1 MKGYYSIKETSEEL
15 GVSIPT
21 IRVWVRNGTLKASK
35 LNNGLTSKILIPK
48 KEIKSTIA
56 ELKKELTAERGYK
69 IRSVLTRYRP
79 FNIRRIKK

>member
-1 MKGYYSIKETSEEL
+1 MQFINKNVIIISVRRTKKIKGYYSIKESSEEL

-48 KEIKSTIA
+48 KEIKRIIA
-56 ELKKELTAERGYK
+56 ELKK
-69 IRSVLTRYRP
+69 
-79 FNIRRIKK
+79 

>member
-1 MKGYYSIKETSEEL
+1 MQFINKNVIIISVRRTKKMKGYYSIKETSEEL

-48 KEIKSTIA
+48 KEIKRIIA
-56 ELKKELTAERGYK
+56 ELKK
-69 IRSVLTRYRP
+69 
-79 FNIRRIKK
+79 

>member
-1 MKGYYSIKETSEEL
+1 MLQFINKNVIIISVRRTKKMKGYYSIKESSEEL

-48 KEIKSTIA
+48 KEIKRIIA
-56 ELKKELTAERGYK
+56 ELKK
-69 IRSVLTRYRP
+69 
-79 FNIRRIKK
+79 

>member
-35 LNNGLTSKILIPK
+35 LNNGLTRKILIPK
-48 KEIKSTIA
+48 KEIKRIIA
-56 ELKKELTAERGYK
+56 ELKK
-69 IRSVLTRYRP
+69 
-79 FNIRRIKK
+79 

>member
-1 MKGYYSIKETSEEL
+1 MQFINKNVIIISVRRTKMKGYYSIKESSEEL

-48 KEIKSTIA
+48 KEIKRIIA
-56 ELKKELTAERGYK
+56 ELKK
-69 IRSVLTRYRP
+69 
-79 FNIRRIKK
+79 

>member
-21 IRVWVRNGTLKASK
+21 IRVWVWNGTLKASK

-48 KEIKSTIA
+48 KEIKRISA
-56 ELKKELTAERGYK
+56 ELKK
-69 IRSVLTRYRP
+69 
-79 FNIRRIKK
+79 

>member
-48 KEIKSTIA
+48 KEIKRIIA
-56 ELKKELTAERGYK
+56 E
-69 IRSVLTRYRP
+69 
-79 FNIRRIKK
+79 

>member
-35 LNNGLTSKILIPK
+35 FNNGRTSKMLIPK
-48 KEIKSTIA
+48 SEIKRIVA
-56 ELKKELTAERGYK
+56 ELEK
-69 IRSVLTRYRP
+69 
-79 FNIRRIKK
+79 

>member
-1 MKGYYSIKETSEEL
+1 MQFINKNVIIISVRRTKKMKGYYSIKESSEEL

-48 KEIKSTIA
+48 KEIKRIIA
-56 ELKKELTAERGYK
+56 ELKK
-69 IRSVLTRYRP
+69 
-79 FNIRRIKK
+79 

>member
-1 MKGYYSIKETSEEL
+1 MQFINKSVIIISVRRTKKMKGYYSIKETSEEL

-48 KEIKSTIA
+48 KEIKRIIA
-56 ELKKELTAERGYK
+56 ELKK
-69 IRSVLTRYRP
+69 
-79 FNIRRIKK
+79 

>member
-1 MKGYYSIKETSEEL
+1 MQFINKYVIIISVRRTKKMKGYYSIKESSEEL

-48 KEIKSTIA
+48 KEIKRIIA
-56 ELKKELTAERGYK
+56 ELKK
-69 IRSVLTRYRP
+69 
-79 FNIRRIKK
+79 

>member
-1 MKGYYSIKETSEEL
+1 MLQFINKNVIIISVRRTKKMKGYYSIKETSEEL

-48 KEIKSTIA
+48 KEIKRIIA
-56 ELKKELTAERGYK
+56 ELKK
-69 IRSVLTRYRP
+69 
-79 FNIRRIKK
+79 